1 MICWVLNPLVDAA
14 HILAPTT
21 AEAMDQLEI
30 KVGVAIDEALD
41 VITTVRIESVA
52 RSEDIAER
60 IARIASEDRTP
71 T

>member
-1 MICWVLNPLVDAA
+1 VLNPLVDAA

-52 RSEDIAER
+52 RGEDIAER